1 MNAERGNRRA
11 DLAFTIVLL
20 VVFVGALVLA
30 RQWGFRASLVPT
42 LVSSV
47 GIALTAVHLVLVL
60 AGRSR
65 VAVTP
70 GTSTAADPE
79 IEEHDPAH
87 VFAAAGAERW
97 RSSLL
102 WAAGFFVAVSVVG
115 LIATTVAF
123 TAAYLRVSVRAGW
136 LFSAIY
142 AVALGLLLWLVF
154 GELLAIPLP
163 EGVFA

>member
-1 MNAERGNRRA
+1 MNAEHANRRA

-20 VVFVGALVLA
+20 VIFVGALLLA

-65 VAVTP
+65 VAVP
-70 GTSTAADPE
+70 AAADPE

-87 VFAAAGAERW
+87 VFATAGAERW

-102 WAAGFFVAVSVVG
+102 WVAGFFVAVSVVG

-142 AVALGLLLWLVF
+142 AVALGLVLWLVF

>member
-1 MNAERGNRRA
+1 VNADRARLRA
-11 DLAFTIVLL
+11 DLLFTVVLL
-20 VVFVGALVLA
+20 VVFAGALVLA

-60 AGRSR
+60 SGRSR
-65 VAVTP
+65 ASASP
-70 GTSTAADPE
+70 AAADPE

-87 VFAAAGAERW
+87 VFATAGAAHW
-97 RSSLL
+97 RSSLAWL
-102 WAAGFFVAVSVVG
+102 AAFLVAVPVVG
-115 LIATTVAF
+115 LVATTVAF
-123 TAAYLRVSVRAGW
+123 SAAYLRLGAKAGW
-136 LFSAIY
+136 RFSAIY
-142 AVALGLLLWLVF
+142 AVALGLVLWLVF